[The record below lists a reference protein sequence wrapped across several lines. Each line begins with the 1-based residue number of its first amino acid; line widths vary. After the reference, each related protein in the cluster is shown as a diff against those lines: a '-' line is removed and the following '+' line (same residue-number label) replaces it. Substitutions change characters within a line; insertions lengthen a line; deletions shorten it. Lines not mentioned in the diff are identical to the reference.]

1 MRGRKKA
8 GMESRSPFSRLELK
22 QTHHFRWGFSPPK
35 TIRRKSRCLLSAL
48 EGVASRLGFVKP
60 VALLSYSNQSQ
71 PQRTTSLSSAP
82 GSSLSRSSP
91 PHLFTSNHHSWFIF
105 DRTPLRSN
113 SWKPLT
119 LAWISRRVRC
129 LAPRQRTPPPY
140 LVSWSAYGVVSAWV
154 TLPRCKMRL
163 SPGLHMAWFAK
174 KRRAWN
180 LKPSNTI
187 ILAHSQLASLLWFS
201 DTHLSQQKSED
212 LTAIFL
218 KYLQWS
224 QSTCSLFMFF
234 IKSSDTASFDLKKKI
249 F

>member
-8 GMESRSPFSRLELK
+8 GMESRSPFYRLELK
-22 QTHHFRWGFSPPK
+22 QTHHFRWGFSPLK

-91 PHLFTSNHHSWFIF
+91 PHLFTSNRHSWFIF
-105 DRTPLRSN
+105 DRTHHSLSLESVAGFDVWRHANARHLRI
-113 SWKPLT
+113 W
-119 LAWISRRVRC
+119 
-129 LAPRQRTPPPY
+129 
-140 LVSWSAYGVVSAWV
+140 
-154 TLPRCKMRL
+154 
-163 SPGLHMAWFAK
+163 SPGLHMAWYRLGWLYLDVKCVCLLAYMWRDSQK
-174 KRRAWN
+174 KEEHGILNRRT
-180 LKPSNTI
+180 L
-187 ILAHSQLASLLWFS
+187 LAHSQLASLLWFS